1 MAGPRRSEEA
11 RFLLLTR
18 NGPSCL
24 KQHSSVP
31 HSALVKQWVAAY
43 TQRKDK
49 IQKFATHILANWH
62 SDLPLCNF
70 EKEISPTAITKLI
83 CMQIYKQLHR
93 FLS

>member
-49 IQKFATHILANWH
+49 IQKFAT
-62 SDLPLCNF
+62 
-70 EKEISPTAITKLI
+70 LI
-83 CMQIYKQLHR
+83 
-93 FLS
+93 

>member
-49 IQKFATHILANWH
+49 IQKFATLM
-62 SDLPLCNF
+62 
-70 EKEISPTAITKLI
+70 KPTSKRKS
-83 CMQIYKQLHR
+83 QQPQLQK
-93 FLS
+93 